1 MSPEHESK
9 LADILQ
15 TTSPI
20 PVTQVRERTKVEPD
34 QVYVVPPNQ
43 RLAMADGH
51 LELKSIIGA
60 EERRSPV
67 DLFFRTLA
75 ETNENRAVS
84 VILSGT
90 GSDGSM
96 GLKRVKEHGG
106 VAFAQDPEEAEYTDM
121 PSNAIATG
129 MVDYILPVAEIPAKI
144 VSYNKRIGSVHSS
157 GTSVAAVKTDEKAL
171 IESSLTCAGAP
182 DTIFPTTSAQRSCD
196 ELSAA

>member
-20 PVTQVRERTKVEPD
+20 PVSQVRERTKVEPN
-34 QVYVVPPNQ
+34 QVYVVPPSQ

-51 LELKSIIGA
+51 LELKDIIGA

-121 PSNAIATG
+121 PTQRHRHGHGRLHLA
-129 MVDYILPVAEIPAKI
+129 
-144 VSYNKRIGSVHSS
+144 GS
-157 GTSVAAVKTDEKAL
+157 GDPRKNCL
-171 IESSLTCAGAP
+171 L
-182 DTIFPTTSAQRSCD
+182 
-196 ELSAA
+196 